1 MFQGY
6 VEKFLEKCLGNDLIA
21 MFTDNLFT
29 IKGKLIAN
37 HMRLKAFS
45 GHLTFWRNKI
55 KISKTNREA

>member
-45 GHLTFWRNKI
+45 GHLTF
-55 KISKTNREA
+55 